1 MSNFCEM
8 DVSLVDGCLM
18 PKAARTRSEFDC
30 DTGSIHVYQGFR
42 RLHMKMKAK
51 RTCYP
56 CWSCWHL
63 TSYQI
68 RRKSKALPLLSS
80 YVEFLSNASGEF
92 YSCLGILLHQMIQRC
107 ASTFFGCNLSQRS
120 YISNELCFHLFNSIS
135 MTIIKMGTHLLLCG

>member
-1 MSNFCEM
+1 MRWTSHLLM
-8 DVSLVDGCLM
+8 AVSCQKLLGQDPSLIVILDQSMCI
-18 PKAARTRSEFDC
+18 R
-30 DTGSIHVYQGFR
+30 VFR

-68 RRKSKALPLLSS
+68 RRKSKALPLLSG

-135 MTIIKMGTHLLLCG
+135 MTIIKMGTHLLLWG